1 MLWEEKERLGKDLVA
16 VPVETPWVFAK
27 HDSFPRSV
35 LSAKRGILI
44 NMPSLKMLRFVMFI
58 DSMSFLVGCASCF
71 AADVKIKTLFLPIL
85 FPTSNSIKKTACAS
99 KVLKY

>member
-16 VPVETPWVFAK
+16 LPVETPWVFAK

-44 NMPSLKMLRFVMFI
+44 NMPSLKMLRFLCLLI
-58 DSMSFLVGCASCF
+58 PCHFL
-71 AADVKIKTLFLPIL
+71 
-85 FPTSNSIKKTACAS
+85 
-99 KVLKY
+99 